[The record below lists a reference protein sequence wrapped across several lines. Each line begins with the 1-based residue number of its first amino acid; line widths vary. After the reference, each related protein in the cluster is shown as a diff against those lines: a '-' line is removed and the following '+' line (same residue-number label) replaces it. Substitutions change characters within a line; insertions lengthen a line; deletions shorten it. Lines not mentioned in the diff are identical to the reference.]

1 MAEASSRSR
10 LGESFER
17 VLASGETAKS
27 VDWVAV
33 RRDGA
38 KRFVESSISLLKD
51 RKGRPSGFSVF
62 LRDIT
67 ERKRSEALM
76 RAKLA
81 AEAASRTKGEFLA
94 SMSTKSAP
102 R

>member
-1 MAEASSRSR
+1 
-10 LGESFER
+10 
-17 VLASGETAKS
+17 

-38 KRFVESSISLLKD
+38 KRFVESSISLLND

-67 ERKRSEALM
+67 ERKRSEALDA
-76 RAKLA
+76 RQSWPPR
-81 AEAASRTKGEFLA
+81 AASRTKGEFLA
-94 SMSTKSAP
+94 SMSHEIAP